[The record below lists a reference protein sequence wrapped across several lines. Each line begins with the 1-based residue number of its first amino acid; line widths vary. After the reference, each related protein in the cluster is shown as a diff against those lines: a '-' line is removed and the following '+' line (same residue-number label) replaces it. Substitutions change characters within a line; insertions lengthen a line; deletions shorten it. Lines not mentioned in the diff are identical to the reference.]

1 MNITELQLIQFG
13 KFSDCTIKIEDGF
26 NLIYGENEAG
36 KSTVLLFIKT
46 MLYGIPTKRGK
57 SGEVKDR
64 MRVIPWDKD
73 RAIGRIKFSD
83 GGRNIEVYREFRKRV
98 SGDLLRVT
106 DSDTGEDIGGIDGEV
121 GEYFFGMSEGMF
133 GRTLWIAQDDVC
145 MRGKDDEITA
155 RLMNLLSTGTASDVS
170 VSDVMNR
177 LDKKELSLKARTK
190 RNTKG
195 EIDLLMEERDNL
207 SAELYNIGREAA
219 QREQKKNE
227 LEIIS
232 RRISKIS
239 AETEKLGKA
248 RQAELA
254 EEKIKRV
261 AQLDSCLKR
270 EMQLANT
277 QMYQVFKH
285 RDDEAALSE
294 LKTARSVIERMEV
307 GAYNLSENRSGGNVI
322 LEKLINSR
330 SRNKILWLISA
341 LVFAVIS
348 GVGFVFSYMIAGL
361 AFAAAAVVCAVICVA
376 QYRKMS
382 AEIKKESEHL
392 KAIDE
397 QLEELRSKISEKEEE
412 IKNILSDFECED
424 FAEFSEKYS
433 IYSEAKAKIK
443 VCRDL
448 YSDILGGD
456 DYGELKAEADELS
469 RSIIDIGDYK
479 NIDIED
485 RLKQLS
491 AEHSREIERAAE
503 LKQSLASAEPLR
515 AEVDIR
521 AEIAETDKQL
531 ASKYAE
537 LKAVQLA
544 AECIGAAYSKIKSDF
559 TPQLNSET
567 QRLLEKMTGGRHSNI
582 KVADDFSLR
591 LNESGDSG
599 ELRQAELFSMGA
611 YNQIYFALRLAIA
624 YLTVPADKRVFCI
637 DDLLMTFDD
646 LRSRQTIDML
656 ADMCAEDKIQI
667 IMFTCH
673 GRDYEYIKQKNLNEI
688 TVS

>member
-13 KFSDCTIKIEDGF
+13 RFSDCTIKIREGF

-46 MLYGIPTKRGK
+46 MLYGIPSKRGK
-57 SGEVKDR
+57 TGEVKDR

-73 RAIGRIKFSD
+73 RAIGRMKFSAD
-83 GGRNIEVYREFRKRV
+83 GRNIEVYREFRKRA

-106 DSDTGEDIGGIDGEV
+106 DGDTGEDIGGLDGEV
-121 GEYFFGMSEGMF
+121 GERFLGMSEGMF
-133 GRTLWIAQDDVC
+133 ERTLWIAQDDVC
-145 MRGKDDEITA
+145 MRGRDDEITA

-170 VSDVMNR
+170 VSDAMNR

-190 RNTKG
+190 RNAKG
-195 EIDLLMEERDNL
+195 EIDMLIEERDNL
-207 SAELYNIGREAA
+207 SAELYNIGRESEL
-219 QREQKKNE
+219 REQKKGE
-227 LEIIS
+227 LESIN
-232 RRISKIS
+232 RRISEIS
-239 AETEKLGKA
+239 AQTEKLSKA

-261 AQLDSCLKR
+261 SQLDSCLKK

-277 QMYQVFKH
+277 RMFQLFKH
-285 RDDEAALSE
+285 RDDEAALE
-294 LKTARSVIERMEV
+294 KLKADRAAIDNMEV
-307 GAYNLSENRSGGNVI
+307 GAYDLNGKLSEENGI
-322 LEKLINSR
+322 LEKRRTSLSR
-330 SRNKILWLISA
+330 KRILWIA
-341 LVFAVIS
+341 LAVVFAVLS
-348 GVGFVFSYMIAGL
+348 GAGFIFANMVIGL
-361 AFAAAAVVCAVICVA
+361 IFAAAAVVCAAVCAVVC
-376 QYRKMS
+376 KKLS
-382 AEIKKESEHL
+382 AEIE
-392 KAIDE
+392 AIHARANDIE
-397 QLEELRSKISEKEEE
+397 KQLDKLRSKISEAEAEV
-412 IKNILSDFECED
+412 KNTLSDFECES

-433 IYSEAKAKIK
+433 IYSEGKAKIK

-448 YSDILGGD
+448 YSDILGDD
-456 DYGELKAEADELS
+456 DYNELKAEADELS
-469 RSIIDIGDYK
+469 HEIIDIGDYK
-479 NIDIED
+479 NIDID
-485 RLKQLS
+485 SRLKQLTE
-491 AEHSREIERAAE
+491 EHSREIERAAE
-503 LKQSLASAEPLR
+503 LKQSLTAAEPSR
-515 AEVDIR
+515 TAADIR
-521 AEIAETDKQL
+521 AEIEEADKQL
-531 ASKYAE
+531 AAKRAE
-537 LKAVQLA
+537 LRAVQLA
-544 AECIGAAYSKIKSDF
+544 AECVSAAYSRIKSDF

-567 QRLLEKMTGGRHSNI
+567 ERLLEKMTGGRHGNI

-624 YLTVPADKRVFCI
+624 RLTVSADKRVFCI

-646 LRSRQTIDML
+646 SRGRQTIDML
-656 ADMCAEDKIQI
+656 ADMCAQDKIQI